1 MDYTSSFFNGS
12 CLFVFLPDLSLVF
25 IQQNGDWLSIYV
37 FCEEICDSAH
47 YSAADYSYFLLSK
60 EVGEELGVVF

>member
-1 MDYTSSFFNGS
+1 MDFASYCFNDDS
-12 CLFVFLPDLSLVF
+12 VFIFLPDLSLVPLF
-25 IQQNGDWLSIYV
+25 KNGSRLSFYV
-37 FCEEICDSAH
+37 FSEEICDSAH

>member
-1 MDYTSSFFNGS
+1 MDYTSCCSNGS

-37 FCEEICDSAH
+37 FSKEICDSAH

-60 EVGEELGVVF
+60 EVGEGLTVVF

>member
-1 MDYTSSFFNGS
+1 MDYTSSFFNVS

-47 YSAADYSYFLLSK
+47 YSAADYSNFLLSK
-60 EVGEELGVVF
+60 EVGEGLTVVF